1 MEMAYIIHEGPLPNF
16 KSIRR
21 VPTRYEHM
29 LPLSLMLRYQCIV
42 VGTARNALTLA
53 ISDEQQGQSVEKLE
67 RLMGYPIFT
76 VLVDSAR
83 MRLLLARLER
93 RQRQKQGKVMGR
105 PYYVHALQLRAF
117 LNFIRVSGQR
127 A

>member
-1 MEMAYIIHEGPLPNF
+1 MEMEYRIHEGPPPNF

-21 VPTRYEHM
+21 VPTRCEHM

-42 VGTARNALTLA
+42 VGTARDALTLA
-53 ISDEQQGQSVEKLE
+53 ISDERQGQPIETLE
-67 RLMGYPIFT
+67 RLMGCAIFT
-76 VLVDSAR
+76 VLVDSVR

-93 RQRQKQGKVMGR
+93 REQQKQGKVVGR
-105 PYYVHALQLRAF
+105 PYYVHTLQLHAY
-117 LNFIRVSGQR
+117 LNFILTYGQR

>member
-1 MEMAYIIHEGPLPNF
+1 MAYIIHEGPPPNF

-21 VPTRYEHM
+21 VPTRCEHI

-42 VGTARNALTLA
+42 VGTARDALTLA
-53 ISDEQQGQSVEKLE
+53 ISDEQQRQPVETLE
-67 RLMGYPIFT
+67 RLMGCPIFT

-83 MRLLLARLER
+83 MRLLLERLER
-93 RQRQKQGKVMGR
+93 REQQNQGKVVGR
-105 PYYVHALQLRAF
+105 PYYMHALQLRAF
-117 LNFIRVSGQR
+117 LKFILAYWPR

>member
-67 RLMGYPIFT
+67 RLMGCPIFT

-105 PYYVHALQLRAF
+105 PHYVHALQLRAF
-117 LNFIRVSGQR
+117 LNFIRMSGQR

>member
-1 MEMAYIIHEGPLPNF
+1 MAYIIHKGPPPNF

-42 VGTARNALTLA
+42 VGTARDALTLA
-53 ISDEQQGQSVEKLE
+53 ISDEQQRQPVETLG

-93 RQRQKQGKVMGR
+93 RERQKQGKVMGR

-117 LNFIRVSGQR
+117 LNFIRAYGQR